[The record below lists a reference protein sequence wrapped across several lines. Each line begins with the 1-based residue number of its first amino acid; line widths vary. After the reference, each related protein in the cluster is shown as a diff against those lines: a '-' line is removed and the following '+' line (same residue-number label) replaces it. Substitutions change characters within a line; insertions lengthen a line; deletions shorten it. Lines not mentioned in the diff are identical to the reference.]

1 MLGGPEYEAPKASVT
16 KKLWLYSSPILA
28 AVLLYAG
35 WTIVTRWQENK
46 DLNEKAA
53 QAATAKEREAAEKT
67 VETLGGEKF
76 DILGFY
82 VTPGEIRRGDDAQLC
97 YGVSN
102 AKSVTI
108 DPPIQEMW
116 PSVSR
121 CTNISPKKTTTYTLT
136 AYDAQGNK
144 KSISLELK
152 VR

>member
-1 MLGGPEYEAPKASVT
+1 M
-16 KKLWLYSSPILA
+16 
-28 AVLLYAG
+28 
-35 WTIVTRWQENK
+35 IVTRWQENK

-53 QAATAKEREAAEKT
+53 QAATAKEREAAEKS

-108 DPPIQEMW
+108 DPPDSGDVAFGEPLHEHLAQEDDDLHAH
-116 PSVSR
+116 SLR
-121 CTNISPKKTTTYTLT
+121 
-136 AYDAQGNK
+136 AQGNK
-144 KSISLELK
+144 KSF
-152 VR
+152 RWN